1 MSQEKATTQQEIT
14 QSREKTGNPLEWF
27 VWPEDCYI
35 GSDFLPG
42 TFANM
47 PIGDMMM
54 TTMTAML
61 DNQDFHQEIAYFA
74 MMSLLFKSNRD
85 SVDDIRSLFLA
96 TGYARD
102 MVLSSQA
109 LRPSND

>member
-35 GSDFLPG
+35 GSDFLTE
-42 TFANM
+42 TFADL
-47 PIGDMMM
+47 PIGDMMT
-54 TTMTAML
+54 TTMAAMT
-61 DNQDFHQEIAYFA
+61 DNPDFHQEIAYAA
-74 MMSLLFKSNRD
+74 MMSLLFKSSCD
-85 SVDDIRSLFLA
+85 SAVDIRSLFLA

-102 MVLSSQA
+102 MVLSRQA